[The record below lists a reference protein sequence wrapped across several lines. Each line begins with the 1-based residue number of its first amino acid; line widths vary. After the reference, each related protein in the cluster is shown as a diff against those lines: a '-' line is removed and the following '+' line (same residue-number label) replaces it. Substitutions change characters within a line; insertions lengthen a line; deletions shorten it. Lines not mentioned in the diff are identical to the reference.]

1 MVQITSLQLFALSS
15 VVTTESLYSL
25 LNTTCLQH
33 QKQLGEGTEACETIY
48 MDEIDINPFLTLKV
62 RSKMALRKV
71 ERTETILLDMDY

>member
-1 MVQITSLQLFALSS
+1 MPVLCFVSATICPG
-15 VVTTESLYSL
+15 ESLYSL

-62 RSKMALRKV
+62 RSKTVLRKV